1 MSLRNFLED
10 FRDLRLSVRE
20 LMADQTEAEEAA
32 SNTIL
37 TCASR
42 FSRRS
47 KRVVDDKLSFSATLM
62 RAGEVDAAHRLLNE
76 VEREVRAE
84 EAALIETVNEVK
96 VAQTARRD
104 RITRLRLARTLAAA
118 TLGVGILTV
127 SAAGMAV
134 AGFLQDRA
142 EATRAASS
150 ARALDTYAV
159 ANAPR
164 TDSPKPKTRVKK
176 VDIGGVKLVL
186 TAAEFRQLAEATQGG
201 DVDEGNLESLMSLLR
216 GTLAQKVEDA
226 IAAASG
232 TVQET
237 VGKIESVEET
247 VLAQATGRKARR
259 AAKSTDETATAK
271 KDQPKEPDPEPSESP
286 DSGSSNDGGGDGGPQ
301 NESEDLPLPEG
312 DISSP

>member
-1 MSLRNFLED
+1 MSLRTFLED

-20 LMADQTEAEEAA
+20 LIADQTEAEEAA
-32 SNTIL
+32 SNTIV

-62 RAGEVDAAHRLLNE
+62 RAGEVDAANRLLNE

-118 TLGVGILTV
+118 TLGAGVLTV

-142 EATRAASS
+142 EATRAAPS
-150 ARALDTYAV
+150 ARAAETYAI
-159 ANAPR
+159 ASAPST
-164 TDSPKPKTRVKK
+164 TDSPKPKMRVKR
-176 VDIGGVKLVL
+176 VHIGGVKLVL
-186 TAAEFRQLAEATQGG
+186 TAAEARQLAQARRGG
-201 DVDEGNLESLMSLLR
+201 DVDEGNLESLFSLLPR
-216 GTLAQKVEDA
+216 SLAQKVQNA

-237 VGKIESVEET
+237 VGKVETVEET

-259 AAKSTDETATAK
+259 AARSTDETATAK
-271 KDQPKEPDPEPSESP
+271 KDQPKEPEPEPSESP
-286 DSGSSNDGGGDGGPQ
+286 DAGSSNDDDGDGGPQ
-301 NESEDLPLPEG
+301 NESGSEDLPLPES
-312 DISSP
+312 DI

>member
-1 MSLRNFLED
+1 MSLRTFLED

-32 SNTIL
+32 SNTIV

-62 RAGEVDAAHRLLNE
+62 RAGEVDAANRLLNE

-96 VAQTARRD
+96 VAQTARRE
-104 RITRLRLARTLAAA
+104 RITRLRLACTLAAA
-118 TLGVGILTV
+118 TLGAGVLTV

-142 EATRAASS
+142 EATRAAPS
-150 ARALDTYAV
+150 ARALETYEV
-159 ANAPR
+159 ASAPST
-164 TDSPKPKTRVKK
+164 TDSPKPKMRVKR
-176 VDIGGVKLVL
+176 VHIGGVKLVL
-186 TAAEFRQLAEATQGG
+186 TAKEFRQLEAVTQGG
-201 DVDEGNLESLMSLLR
+201 DVDEGNLESLFSLLPR
-216 GTLAQKVEDA
+216 TLAQKVQYA

-237 VGKIESVEET
+237 VGKVETVEET

-259 AAKSTDETATAK
+259 AARSTNETTAAK
-271 KDQPKEPDPEPSESP
+271 KDQPKEPAPEPSESP
-286 DSGSSNDGGGDGGPQ
+286 DSGSSKDGGGDGGPQ
-301 NESEDLPLPEG
+301 NESESDGLPLPEG
-312 DISSP
+312 DI

>member
-1 MSLRNFLED
+1 MSLRTFLED

-32 SNTIL
+32 SNTIV

-62 RAGEVDAAHRLLNE
+62 RAGEVDAANRLLNE

-96 VAQTARRD
+96 VAQTARRE

-118 TLGVGILTV
+118 TLGAGVLTV

-142 EATRAASS
+142 EATRAAPS
-150 ARALDTYAV
+150 ARALETYAV
-159 ANAPR
+159 ASAPGATNAP
-164 TDSPKPKTRVKK
+164 TPKVRVKR
-176 VDIGGVKLVL
+176 VHIGGVKLVL
-186 TAAEFRQLAEATQGG
+186 TAKEFRQLEAATRGG
-201 DVDEGNLESLMSLLR
+201 DVHEGNLESLFSLLR
-216 GTLAQKVEDA
+216 GTLAHKLQDA

-237 VGKIESVEET
+237 VGKVEET
-247 VLAQATGRKARR
+247 ILAQATGRKARR
-259 AAKSTDETATAK
+259 AARSTNETATAK
-271 KDQPKEPDPEPSESP
+271 KDQPKEPEPEPSESP
-286 DSGSSNDGGGDGGPQ
+286 DAGSSNDDDGDGGPQ
-301 NESEDLPLPEG
+301 NESEDLPLPES
-312 DISSP
+312 DI

>member
-1 MSLRNFLED
+1 MSLRTFLED
-10 FRDLRLSVRE
+10 FRDLRVSVRE

-32 SNTIL
+32 SNTIV

-62 RAGEVDAAHRLLNE
+62 RAGEVDAANRLLNE

-118 TLGVGILTV
+118 TLGAGLLTV

-142 EATRAASS
+142 EATRATPS
-150 ARALDTYAV
+150 ARSLETYGV
-159 ANAPR
+159 ASAPSA
-164 TDSPKPKTRVKK
+164 DSTKPQVMVKRVH
-176 VDIGGVKLVL
+176 IGRLKLVL
-186 TAAEFRQLAEATQGG
+186 TAAEYRQLEAATRGG
-201 DVDEGNLESLMSLLR
+201 DVDEGNLESLVSLLQ
-216 GTLAQKVEDA
+216 GTLAQKVHDA
-226 IAAASG
+226 IVAASG
-232 TVQET
+232 TVRET
-237 VGKIESVEET
+237 VEKAQTVEET
-247 VLAQATGRKARR
+247 VLAKATARKAKR
-259 AAKSTDETATAK
+259 AARSTNETTTAK
-271 KDQPKEPDPEPSESP
+271 KDQPKEPAPEPSESP
-286 DSGSSNDGGGDGGPQ
+286 DSGSSKDGGGDGGPQ
-301 NESEDLPLPEG
+301 NESGSDGFPLPEG
-312 DISSP
+312 DI

>member
-1 MSLRNFLED
+1 MSLRTFLED
-10 FRDLRLSVRE
+10 FRDLRHSVRD

-32 SNTIL
+32 SNTIV

-42 FSRRS
+42 FSRHS

-62 RAGEVDAAHRLLNE
+62 RAGEVDAANRLLSE

-118 TLGVGILTV
+118 TLGASVLTV

-142 EATRAASS
+142 EATRATPS
-150 ARALDTYAV
+150 ARSLETYGV
-159 ANAPR
+159 ASAPMT
-164 TDSPKPKTRVKK
+164 TDLPKRKMSLKRVH
-176 VDIGGVKLVL
+176 IGGLKLVL
-186 TAAEFRQLAEATQGG
+186 TAAEFRQLEVARRGA
-201 DVDEGNLESLMSLLR
+201 DVDEGNLQSLISLLP
-216 GTLAQKVEDA
+216 GSLAQKVKDA
-226 IAAASG
+226 IVAASG

-237 VGKIESVEET
+237 VEKVGTVEET
-247 VLAQATGRKARR
+247 VLTQATGRKARR
-259 AAKSTDETATAK
+259 AARSTNGTTTAK
-271 KDQPKEPDPEPSESP
+271 KDQPKEPSPEPSESP
-286 DSGSSNDGGGDGGPQ
+286 DSGSKDGGGDGGPQ
-301 NESEDLPLPEG
+301 NESDGFPLPES
-312 DISSP
+312 DV

>member
-1 MSLRNFLED
+1 
-10 FRDLRLSVRE
+10 
-20 LMADQTEAEEAA
+20 
-32 SNTIL
+32 
-37 TCASR
+37 
-42 FSRRS
+42 
-47 KRVVDDKLSFSATLM
+47 
-62 RAGEVDAAHRLLNE
+62 
-76 VEREVRAE
+76 
-84 EAALIETVNEVK
+84 VK

-118 TLGVGILTV
+118 TLGAGILTV

-142 EATRAASS
+142 EATRAAQS
-150 ARALDTYAV
+150 ARAADTYAV
-159 ANAPR
+159 ASTPR
-164 TDSPKPKTRVKK
+164 TDSSKPKMKVKRVR
-176 VDIGGVKLVL
+176 VGGVKLVL
-186 TAAEFRQLAEATQGG
+186 TAEEFRQLAEATQRG

-237 VGKIESVEET
+237 IGKVETVEET

-259 AAKSTDETATAK
+259 VARSTDETETAK

-286 DSGSSNDGGGDGGPQ
+286 DTGSSNDDDGDGGPQ

>member
-1 MSLRNFLED
+1 MSLRTFLED
-10 FRDLRLSVRE
+10 FRDLRHSVRE

-32 SNTIL
+32 SNTIV

-62 RAGEVDAAHRLLNE
+62 RAGEVDAANRLLNE

-96 VAQTARRD
+96 VAQSARRD

-118 TLGVGILTV
+118 TLSAGILTV

-142 EATRAASS
+142 EATSAAPS
-150 ARALDTYAV
+150 ARALETYAV

-164 TDSPKPKTRVKK
+164 TTDSPKPKMRVKR
-176 VDIGGVKLVL
+176 IAGVKVML
-186 TAAEFRQLAEATQGG
+186 TAAEFRQLAVATRGS
-201 DVDEGNLESLMSLLR
+201 DIDEGNLESIISLLP
-216 GTLAQKVEDA
+216 GTLAQKVQDA
-226 IAAASG
+226 IVAASG

-237 VGKIESVEET
+237 VGNVETVEET
-247 VLAQATGRKARR
+247 VLAQATTRKARR
-259 AAKSTDETATAK
+259 AARSTNETTTAK
-271 KDQPKEPDPEPSESP
+271 KDQPKEPEPEPSESS
-286 DSGSSNDGGGDGGPQ
+286 DSGSSKDGGGDGGPQ
-301 NESEDLPLPEG
+301 NESGSLPLPEG
-312 DISSP
+312 DIGSP

>member
-1 MSLRNFLED
+1 MSLRTFLED

-32 SNTIL
+32 SNTIV

-62 RAGEVDAAHRLLNE
+62 RAGEVDAANRLLNE

-96 VAQTARRD
+96 VAQTARRE

-118 TLGVGILTV
+118 TLGAGVLTV

-142 EATRAASS
+142 EATRAAPSS
-150 ARALDTYAV
+150 RGAETYAV
-159 ANAPR
+159 ASAPTT
-164 TDSPKPKTRVKK
+164 TDSLKPKMRVKR
-176 VDIGGVKLVL
+176 VHIGGVRVML
-186 TAAEFRQLAEATQGG
+186 TDAEYKQLEEATEGAE
-201 DVDEGNLESLMSLLR
+201 VHEGNLESLISQLQ
-216 GTLAQKVEDA
+216 GTLAQKIQAALV
-226 IAAASG
+226 AASG

-237 VGKIESVEET
+237 VDKVETVEET

-271 KDQPKEPDPEPSESP
+271 KDQPKEPEPEPSESP

-301 NESEDLPLPEG
+301 NESGSEDLPLPES
-312 DISSP
+312 DI

>member
-1 MSLRNFLED
+1 MSLRTFLED

-20 LMADQTEAEEAA
+20 LIADQTEAEEAA
-32 SNTIL
+32 SNTIV

-62 RAGEVDAAHRLLNE
+62 RAGEVDAANRLLNE

-118 TLGVGILTV
+118 TLGAGVLTV

-142 EATRAASS
+142 EATRAAPS
-150 ARALDTYAV
+150 ARAPQTHAV
-159 ANAPR
+159 ASAPT
-164 TDSPKPKTRVKK
+164 TDTPRPKMRVKR
-176 VDIGGVKLVL
+176 VHIGGVKLML
-186 TAAEFRQLAEATQGG
+186 TAAEIKQLEAATGG
-201 DVDEGNLESLMSLLR
+201 VDAHEGNLESLISLLP
-216 GTLAQKVEDA
+216 GTLAQKVQDA
-226 IAAASG
+226 IVAASG

-237 VGKIESVEET
+237 VGKVETVGET

-259 AAKSTDETATAK
+259 AAKSTNESTTAK
-271 KDQPKEPDPEPSESP
+271 KDQPKEPAPEPSESS
-286 DSGSSNDGGGDGGPQ
+286 DSGSSKDGGGDGGPQ
-301 NESEDLPLPEG
+301 NESESDGLPLPEG
-312 DISSP
+312 DI